1 MKIDATMET
10 TEARTFQA
18 REIREALALV
28 RRELGPDAVILDTR
42 RVSGK
47 ALGLLGGMLFEVTA
61 AAGPAEAPTRSQAA
75 SRASSAPATPPSPIA
90 ALMPERRAQRMRGA
104 ATPSVREMIEDAP
117 AAALAAVS
125 TRVAPHAALRRRLL
139 ASMVPRDMCEQ
150 WLRSV
155 PDELS
160 PVDAEARLRDVL
172 RAQLGAPCGLGS
184 AKARVIAFVGP
195 TGVGK
200 TTTVAKLAARA
211 RLVDGK
217 NVALISLDDGRLGGT
232 AAIRAYGRVLDVP
245 VHIVGAQD
253 ISAALAEHADAE
265 LILIDTAGIS
275 PANPTAFNEL
285 GRRLERAGEPVFTH
299 LCVAAAT
306 RVEELERIAHLYRV
320 AAPDALLVTK
330 VDEAVA
336 IGSAV
341 ALRVR
346 NELPF
351 SFFSTGPA
359 VPDDLHRADP
369 ELALDLL
376 LGGKQP

>member
-1 MKIDATMET
+1 MET
-10 TEARTFQA
+10 QQTRTFQA

-42 RVSGK
+42 RVPGK
-47 ALGLLGGMLFEVTA
+47 ALGLLGGMMFEVTA
-61 AAGPAEAPTRSQAA
+61 AATATSPAAGQTASAARPTTA
-75 SRASSAPATPPSPIA
+75 SAPSPIA
-90 ALMPERRAQRMRGA
+90 ALMPERRAQRQRDA
-104 ATPSVREMIEDAP
+104 AAPSVREMIEDAP
-117 AAALAAVS
+117 AAALAAAS

-139 ASMVPRDMCEQ
+139 ASMVPRDVCEQ
-150 WLRSV
+150 WLRQLA
-155 PDELS
+155 DTLS
-160 PVDAEARLRDVL
+160 PVEAEAKLREDL
-172 RAQLGAPCGLGS
+172 RGSLGASSGLGS
-184 AKARVIAFVGP
+184 GKARVVAFVGP

-217 NVALISLDDGRLGGT
+217 SVALVSLDDGRLGGT

-245 VHIVGAQD
+245 VRIVGTHDLA
-253 ISAALAEHADAE
+253 AALAEHADAE
-265 LILIDTAGIS
+265 LVLVDTAGIS
-275 PANPTAFNEL
+275 PATPSAFVDL

-306 RVEELERIAHLYRV
+306 RAEELERIAHLYRV
-320 AAPDALLVTK
+320 TAPDALLVTK

-336 IGSAV
+336 IGSAL
-341 ALRVR
+341 ALRMR
-346 NELPF
+346 SDLSF
-351 SFFSTGPA
+351 SFFTTGPA

-376 LGGKQP
+376 LGGKQS

>member
-1 MKIDATMET
+1 MET

-28 RRELGPDAVILDTR
+28 RRELGPEAVILDTR
-42 RVSGK
+42 RVPGK
-47 ALGLLGGMLFEVTA
+47 ALGLLGGMMFEVTA
-61 AAGPAEAPTRSQAA
+61 AAGATTPSTSATRPSSSTA
-75 SRASSAPATPPSPIA
+75 STPSPIA
-90 ALMPERRAQRMRGA
+90 ALLPDRRAQRHREAGA
-104 ATPSVREMIEDAP
+104 PSVRDMIEDAP

-139 ASMVPRDMCEQ
+139 ASMVPRDVCEQ
-150 WLRSV
+150 WLRGLS
-155 PDELS
+155 DDLS
-160 PVDAEARLRDVL
+160 PADAELRLRDAL
-172 RAQLGAPCGLGS
+172 RSQLGMSCGLGS
-184 AKARVIAFVGP
+184 NRARVIAFVGP

-232 AAIRAYGRVLDVP
+232 AAIKAYGRVLDVP
-245 VHIVGAQD
+245 VHIVGGQD
-253 ISAALAEHADAE
+253 IAAALAEHASAE

-275 PANPTAFNEL
+275 PANPAAFAEL

-320 AAPDALLVTK
+320 TAPDALLVTK
-330 VDEAVA
+330 IDEAVA

-341 ALRVR
+341 ALRMR
-346 NELPF
+346 SDLSF

-369 ELALDLL
+369 EIALDLL
-376 LGGKQP
+376 LGGK